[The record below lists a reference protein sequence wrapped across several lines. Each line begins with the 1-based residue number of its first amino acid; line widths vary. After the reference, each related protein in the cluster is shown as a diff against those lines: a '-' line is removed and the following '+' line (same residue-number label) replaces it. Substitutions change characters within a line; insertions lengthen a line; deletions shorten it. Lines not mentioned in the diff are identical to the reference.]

1 MHRIEC
7 VITGKV
13 QGVFFR
19 EFAKRHANL
28 LDITGFAENRED
40 GGVFIIAEGEK
51 TALED
56 FISRLKEGSEH
67 ANVTNVSVAWNEA
80 TNEYNFF
87 SIS

>member
-7 VITGKV
+7 IVTGKV

-19 EFAKRHANL
+19 EFAKKQADFL
-28 LDITGFAENRED
+28 GVTGFAENRED

-56 FISRLKEGSEH
+56 FIYRLKEGSEH
-67 ANVTNVSVAWNEA
+67 ANVANVSVKWEDAVGNN
-80 TNEYNFF
+80 TFF
-87 SIS
+87 SVS

>member
-19 EFAKRHANL
+19 EFAKRHADL
-28 LDITGFAENRED
+28 LGITGFAENRED
-40 GGVFIIAEGEK
+40 GGVFVIAEGEK
-51 TALED
+51 TTLED

-67 ANVTNVSVAWNEA
+67 ANVTNVSVVWEEA
-80 TNEYNFF
+80 IGGNTLF